1 MVQNKS
7 FVLIVLALVVLIVVA
22 LWQFYSLA
30 YAADIEHP
38 YATTTSC
45 PVRDTA
51 AAGGC

>member
-7 FVLIVLALVVLIVVA
+7 FFLIVLTLIVLIAVA

-38 YATTTSC
+38 YVTTTSC
-45 PVRDTA
+45 PVIECSSVRVH
-51 AAGGC
+51 